1 MKVMVIEIKK
11 LSIEEYL
18 NKIKPY
24 LEDIITDLQ
33 NLTLEKFI

>member
-11 LSIEEYL
+11 LSTEEYL

-24 LEDIITDLQ
+24 LEDIIIDLQ